1 MSQIILAPDTS
12 LTHTRTELTTPPWQA
27 ARAAQRATGESES
40 ESTPGR
46 GRRML
51 PQQPRRGIQGPAES
65 RSQGAVES
73 AAKKPGGRG
82 RGRGHRMLLQQPRR
96 LLQQHPHITLHV
108 GVTGCCC
115 SSRDVAAAAAANEAV
130 DRGRGHRKLVQQP
143 RRLLQ
148 QHLHS
153 TVHVGVAVCCCSSS
167 K

>member
-1 MSQIILAPDTS
+1 MPIVTCVPDNFGSRYFSYAHADGVDNATMAS
-12 LTHTRTELTTPPWQA
+12 SPSSTAGNWGVGVLGVVVAGCYRSS
-27 ARAAQRATGESES
+27 RAEGA
-40 ESTPGR
+40 
-46 GRRML
+46 
-51 PQQPRRGIQGPAES
+51 AES
-65 RSQGAVES
+65 RSQGVVAT

-148 QHLHS
+148 QH
-153 TVHVGVAVCCCSSS
+153 
-167 K
+167 